1 MPKFYHYPKCSTC
14 RKAQKWMEKH
24 QQRLEPV
31 DITLTP
37 PSNEELKR
45 VLQLSERKVAD
56 LLNTSG
62 EQYRLLNLTNC

>member
-1 MPKFYHYPKCSTC
+1 
-14 RKAQKWMEKH
+14 MEKH

>member
-1 MPKFYHYPKCSTC
+1 
-14 RKAQKWMEKH
+14 
-24 QQRLEPV
+24 LEPV